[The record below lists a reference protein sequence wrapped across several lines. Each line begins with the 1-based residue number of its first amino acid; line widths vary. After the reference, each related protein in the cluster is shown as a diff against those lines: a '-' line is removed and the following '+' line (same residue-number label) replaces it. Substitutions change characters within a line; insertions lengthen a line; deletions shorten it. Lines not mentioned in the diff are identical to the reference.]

1 MNITIKESMLIR
13 KCINNYVLDNKLDF
27 DKSPLFMDL
36 MTKLKE
42 FESFK
47 IEDNKL
53 FRKAI
58 MQESKINP
66 NETNAHNAITNAR
79 IQQSNN
85 IRRSLNKELKK
96 YSIQTTCNQK
106 ILELMKKER
115 IELVVDNKVIK

>member
-106 ILELMKKER
+106 ILELMQKER

>member
-66 NETNAHNAITNAR
+66 NETNAHNAITSAR
-79 IQQSNN
+79 IEQSNN

-115 IELVVDNKVIK
+115 IELIVDNKVIK